1 MIYFQEESVN
11 QISLQRNL
19 LKNNDREMKYISASN
34 RIVYSD
40 ASETRYD
47 VQTGNGVPIDVWEE
61 IDRKK
66 SSTWRKLV
74 AVKREF

>member
-1 MIYFQEESVN
+1 
-11 QISLQRNL
+11 
-19 LKNNDREMKYISASN
+19 MKYISASN